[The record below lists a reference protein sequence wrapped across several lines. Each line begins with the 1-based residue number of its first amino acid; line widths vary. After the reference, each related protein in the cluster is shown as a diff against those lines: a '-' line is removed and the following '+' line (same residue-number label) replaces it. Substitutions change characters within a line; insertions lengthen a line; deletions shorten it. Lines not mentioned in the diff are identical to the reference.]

1 MKLYYAPGACSLSP
15 HIILRE
21 TGLDFSIVRVNIKEK
36 TTETGEN
43 FLAINPKGQV
53 PTLVLDDGEQL
64 TEGAVIVQYI
74 ADQNPNRNLIALPGS
89 MKRYHQLEA
98 LNFISTEL
106 HKNFTPLFAP
116 GTPEEYKETVRAM
129 LLKKSQYVDSILKN
143 QPYFVNKSDF
153 CVADAYLFTVTNWAN
168 FVGLDLSSL
177 THLKDYCEKIAKRP
191 KVQEALAA
199 EGLLKN

>member
-21 TGLDFSIVRVNIKEK
+21 AGLDFSVERVNLKDK
-36 TTETGEN
+36 VTENGED

-53 PTLVLDDGEQL
+53 PLLILDNGEHL

-74 ADQNPNRNLIALPGS
+74 ADQKPDRNLIAPAGT

-106 HKNFTPLFAP
+106 HKSFGPLFSPA
-116 GTPEEYKETVRAM
+116 TPEEYKNTVKAS
-129 LLKKSQYVDSILKN
+129 LEKKFQYVDNVLAKQEFFAGN
-143 QPYFVNKSDF
+143 HFT
-153 CVADAYLFTVTNWAN
+153 VADAYLFTVSNWAKI
-168 FVGLDLSSL
+168 VGLDIS
-177 THLKDYCEKIAKRP
+177 HLNHLEKYREKIAKRP
-191 KVQEALAA
+191 HVQEALVA
-199 EGLLKN
+199 EGLI